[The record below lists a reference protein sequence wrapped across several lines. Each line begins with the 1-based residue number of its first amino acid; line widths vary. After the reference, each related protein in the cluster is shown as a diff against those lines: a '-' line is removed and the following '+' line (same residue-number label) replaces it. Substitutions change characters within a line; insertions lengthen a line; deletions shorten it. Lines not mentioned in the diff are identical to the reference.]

1 MTTINTN
8 TSASISANA
17 LKQNDR
23 LMNDAMERLSTGKR
37 INNAGD
43 DAAGLA
49 ITSRMTTHIDGLE
62 QAARNANDA
71 IGMIQVADGALSE
84 MTAILQRMREIT
96 VQASSATYTAADI
109 SMIAQEFNQLRDEV
123 TNIVSYTTWNGTA
136 LLDGQVDSSNVAA
149 TDNAVDDLVITQGTL
164 QALNTADDTII
175 LTDSDG
181 TTITINNAAI
191 AATAAGSYADATLAN
206 LATAINTAI
215 DANADF
221 DGMLAAAG
229 GNGIT
234 FTQDTAG
241 TGQIVKINKDTSG
254 TDQGAIGAVT
264 RTTHDGAD
272 TVSFQIGMNV
282 NQTLSVD
289 FGTLKMTAA
298 TGGDLGVNF
307 TTGLTISTNA
317 DANTAMGY
325 VDTAIDAVNTRRATL
340 GAAISRLEHTVDN
353 LENNAVNHA
362 ASRSRILDADYA
374 AETTELARTQ
384 IIQQAGTAML
394 TQANQKS
401 QAILQL
407 LKGQRDRALPQI
419 ATNN

>member
-8 TSASISANA
+8 TSASIAAKA
-17 LKQNDR
+17 LNQNDR

-84 MTAILQRMREIT
+84 ITGILQRMREIT

-109 SMIAQEFNQLRDEV
+109 GMIAKEFDQLRNEV
-123 TNIVSYTTWNGTA
+123 TNIVSYTEWNGTA
-136 LLDGQVDSSNVAA
+136 LLDGNVNSAGGVNKAVDTLSVTAAQLQAIGNDAAAEFNLTDDQGNTLTVTKARVATAGA
-149 TDNAVDDLVITQGTL
+149 TDW
-164 QALNTADDTII
+164 
-175 LTDSDG
+175 S
-181 TTITINNAAI
+181 
-191 AATAAGSYADATLAN
+191 DATLAEA
-206 LATAINTAI
+206 ATAINAAI
-215 DANADF
+215 DADTTFAQMVVTV
-221 DGMLAAAG
+221 DGNSLV
-229 GNGIT
+229 
-234 FTQDTAG
+234 FTQDVANAGGIVSAAGKSDATTSLGQIG
-241 TGQIVKINKDTSG
+241 TGV
-254 TDQGAIGAVT
+254 V
-264 RTTHDGAD
+264 RTTNSGSD
-272 TVSFQIGMNV
+272 TVSFQIGTDV

-289 FGTLKMTAA
+289 FGTLAMTGA
-298 TGGDLGVNF
+298 TGNDFGANF
-307 TTGLTISTNA
+307 TNTLTVSTNA

-325 VDTAIDAVNTRRATL
+325 IDTAIDAVNTRRATL
-340 GAAISRLEHTVDN
+340 GAAIGRLEHTVDN

-394 TQANQKS
+394 AQANQKS
-401 QAILQL
+401 QAVLQL
-407 LKGQRDRALPQI
+407 LKG
-419 ATNN
+419 

>member
-8 TSASISANA
+8 TSASIAANA
-17 LKQNDR
+17 IKQNDR

-62 QAARNANDA
+62 QAARNSNDA

-84 MTAILQRMREIT
+84 ITGILQRMREIS
-96 VQASSATYTAADI
+96 VQASSATYTTSDI
-109 SMIAQEFNQLRDEV
+109 SMINQEFKQLRDEV
-123 TNIVSYTTWNGTA
+123 SNIVSYTTWNGTA
-136 LLDGQVDSSNVAA
+136 LLDGKVDSSNVAVK
-149 TDNAVDDLVITQGTL
+149 AVDDLVITQATL
-164 QALNTADDTII
+164 QALNQANDSIV

-181 TTITINNAAI
+181 TTITLNSAYIGTNS
-191 AATAAGSYADATLAN
+191 AATNFGDATLAH
-206 LATAINTAI
+206 LAAAINVAI
-215 DANADF
+215 DANAAF

-254 TDQGAIGAVT
+254 TDQGALGAVT

-272 TVSFQIGMNV
+272 TVSFQVGTNIA
-282 NQTLSVD
+282 QTLIVD

-307 TTGLTISTNA
+307 TTSLEVTTNA

-325 VDTAIDAVNTRRATL
+325 IDTAIDAVNSRRAVL

-394 TQANQKS
+394 SQANQKAQS
-401 QAILQL
+401 VLKLLQ
-407 LKGQRDRALPQI
+407 
-419 ATNN
+419 N

>member
-8 TSASISANA
+8 TSASIAANS

-84 MTAILQRMREIT
+84 VTGILQRMREIS
-96 VQASSATYTAADI
+96 VQASSATYTTADI
-109 SMIAQEFNQLRDEV
+109 TMINQEFTQLRDEV
-123 TNIVSYTTWNGTA
+123 NSIVSYTTWNGTA

-149 TDNAVDDLVITQGTL
+149 TDKAVDDLVLVVGTITGLTE
-164 QALNTADDTII
+164 ADDTIV

-181 TTITINNAAI
+181 TTATLTNALVADT
-191 AATAAGSYADATLAN
+191 AATGFNDASLAN
-206 LATAINTAI
+206 IATAMNTLIGNTA
-215 DANADF
+215 NF
-221 DGMLAAAG
+221 DGMLVAVG
-229 GNGIT
+229 GNGLT

-241 TGQIVKINKDTSG
+241 TGTIVSVNKFTTG
-254 TDQGAIGAVT
+254 VDQGALGAVT
-264 RTTHDGAD
+264 ETTGDGSEI
-272 TVSFQIGMNV
+272 VSFQIGN
-282 NQTLSVD
+282 NAAQTLQVD
-289 FGTLKMTAA
+289 FGDLKMTAA
-298 TGGDLGVNF
+298 TGNDLGVNF
-307 TTGLTISTNA
+307 TTALTITSNA

-325 VDTAIDAVNTRRATL
+325 VDTAIDAINTRRATL

-353 LENNAVNHA
+353 LESSAVNHA
-362 ASRSRILDADYA
+362 ASRSSILDADYA
-374 AETTELARTQ
+374 TETTELARTQ

-394 TQANQKS
+394 AQANEKNQGVLKL
-401 QAILQL
+401 LQ
-407 LKGQRDRALPQI
+407 
-419 ATNN
+419 

>member
-8 TSASISANA
+8 TSASIAANA

-84 MTAILQRMREIT
+84 VTGILQRMREIT
-96 VQASSATYTAADI
+96 VQASSATYTTNDI
-109 SMIAQEFNQLRDEV
+109 SMINQEFKQLRDEV
-123 TNIVSYTTWNGTA
+123 SNIVSYTTWNGTA
-136 LLDGQVDSSNVAA
+136 LLDGKVDSSNV
-149 TDNAVDDLVITQGTL
+149 TVKAVDDLVITQATL
-164 QALNTADDTII
+164 QALNQANDSIV

-181 TTITINNAAI
+181 TTLSLNSAYVGTNS
-191 AATAAGSYADATLAN
+191 AATNFGDATLAH
-206 LATAINTAI
+206 LAAAINVAI
-215 DANADF
+215 DANAAF

-254 TDQGAIGAVT
+254 TDQGALGAVT

-272 TVSFQIGMNV
+272 TVSFQVGTNIA
-282 NQTLSVD
+282 QTLVVD
-289 FGTLKMTAA
+289 FGSLKMTAG

-307 TTGLTISTNA
+307 TTALEVTTNS

-325 VDTAIDAVNTRRATL
+325 IDTAIDAVNSRRAVL

-394 TQANQKS
+394 SQANQKA
-401 QAILQL
+401 QAVLKLLQS
-407 LKGQRDRALPQI
+407 
-419 ATNN
+419 

>member
-8 TSASISANA
+8 TSASLAANS

-62 QAARNANDA
+62 QAARNSNDA
-71 IGMIQVADGALSE
+71 IGMIQVADGALAE
-84 MTAILQRMREIT
+84 VTGILQRMREIS
-96 VQASSATYTAADI
+96 VQASSATYTTSDI
-109 SMIAQEFNQLRDEV
+109 SMINQEFKQLRDEV
-123 TNIVSYTTWNGTA
+123 SNIVSYTTWNGTA
-136 LLDGQVDSSNVAA
+136 LLDGKVDSSNVTVKAI
-149 TDNAVDDLVITQGTL
+149 DDLVITQVTL
-164 QALNTADDTII
+164 RALNQANDSII

-181 TTITINNAAI
+181 TTLTLNSAFVGTNSGAANF
-191 AATAAGSYADATLAN
+191 GDATLDH
-206 LATAINTAI
+206 LAAAINVAI
-215 DANADF
+215 DANAAF
-221 DGMLAAAG
+221 DGMLAAVG
-229 GNGIT
+229 GNGII

-241 TGQIVKINKDTSG
+241 TGQIVKVNKDTSG
-254 TDQGAIGAVT
+254 TDQGALGAVT
-264 RTTHDGAD
+264 RTTQDGAD
-272 TVSFQIGMNV
+272 TVSFQVGTNIA
-282 NQTLSVD
+282 QTLVVD

-307 TTGLTISTNA
+307 TTALEVTTNA

-325 VDTAIDAVNTRRATL
+325 IDTAIDAVNSRRAVL

-362 ASRSRILDADYA
+362 SSRSRILDADYA

-394 TQANQKS
+394 SQANK
-401 QAILQL
+401 QAEAVLKLLQ
-407 LKGQRDRALPQI
+407 
-419 ATNN
+419 

>member
-84 MTAILQRMREIT
+84 MTGILQRMREIT
-96 VQASSATYTAADI
+96 VQASSATYTANDI
-109 SMIAQEFNQLRDEV
+109 SMIAAEFNQLRDEIA
-123 TNIVSYTTWNGTA
+123 NIVTYTTWNGTA
-136 LLDGQVDSSNVAA
+136 LLDGNVNATGGASLGVDTLSVTADQIKA
-149 TDNAVDDLVITQGTL
+149 IGADNA
-164 QALNTADDTII
+164 AEFN
-175 LTDSDG
+175 LTDGEGNTLTVSK
-181 TTITINNAAI
+181 ARI
-191 AATAAGSYADATLAN
+191 AAAGATNWSDATLEEA
-206 LATAINTAI
+206 ATAINAAI
-215 DANADF
+215 DADATF
-221 DGMLAAAG
+221 AQMGVTVSGETLV
-229 GNGIT
+229 
-234 FTQDTAG
+234 FTQDVANA
-241 TGQIVKINKDTSG
+241 GQIVSAAGKSDATTSLGQIG
-254 TDQGAIGAVT
+254 TGVT
-264 RTTHDGAD
+264 RTTNSGSD
-272 TVSFQIGMNV
+272 TVSFQIGTNV
-282 NQTLSVD
+282 NQTLSVE
-289 FGTLKMTAA
+289 FGTLAMTGA
-298 TGGDLGVNF
+298 TGNDLGANF
-307 TTGLTISTNA
+307 TNALTVTTNA

-394 TQANQKS
+394 SQANQKA
-401 QAILQL
+401 QAVLKL
-407 LKGQRDRALPQI
+407 LG
-419 ATNN
+419 N

>member
-8 TSASISANA
+8 TSASIAANA

-71 IGMIQVADGALSE
+71 IGMIQVADGALAE
-84 MTAILQRMREIT
+84 MTGILQRMREIS
-96 VQASSATYTAADI
+96 VQASSATYTASDI
-109 SMIAQEFNQLRDEV
+109 GMIAKEFNQLRDEIS
-123 TNIVSYTTWNGTA
+123 NIVSYTTWNGTA
-136 LLDGQVDSSNVAA
+136 LLDGNV
-149 TDNAVDDLVITQGTL
+149 NSGGGVNQAVDTLSITEAQLRGL
-164 QALNTADDTII
+164 GADANATFE

-181 TTITINNAAI
+181 RTITITQGNINTASGGAR
-191 AATAAGSYADATLAN
+191 ATFNLATLAD
-206 LATAINTAI
+206 LKAALNTAI
-215 DANADF
+215 DANTGFAQMDADV
-221 DGMLAAAG
+221 AG
-229 GNGIT
+229 DTVT
-234 FTQDTAG
+234 FTQEVANA
-241 TGQIVKINKDTSG
+241 GQISSVGGKTNATTSVSVG
-254 TDQGAIGAVT
+254 SGVT
-264 RTTHDGAD
+264 RTTNAGSD
-272 TVSFQIGMNV
+272 TVSFQIGTNI

-289 FGTLKMTAA
+289 FGTMAMTGA
-298 TGGDLGVNF
+298 TGNDLGANF
-307 TTGLTISTNA
+307 TNALTVSSNA

-340 GAAISRLEHTVDN
+340 GAAIGRLEHTVDN
-353 LENNAVNHA
+353 LENNAVNHS

-394 TQANQKS
+394 AQANKKS
-401 QAILQL
+401 QQVLQL
-407 LKGQRDRALPQI
+407 LKG
-419 ATNN
+419 

>member
-8 TSASISANA
+8 TSASIAAKA
-17 LKQNDR
+17 LTQNDR

-84 MTAILQRMREIT
+84 MTGILQRMREIT
-96 VQASSATYTAADI
+96 VQASSATYTASDI
-109 SMIAQEFNQLRDEV
+109 GMIAKEFNQLRDEV
-123 TNIVSYTTWNGTA
+123 SNIVSYTEWNGTA
-136 LLDGQVDSSNVAA
+136 LLDGNVNSAGGVNKAVDTLSITAAQLTGLGADNAA
-149 TDNAVDDLVITQGTL
+149 TLEV
-164 QALNTADDTII
+164 
-175 LTDSDG
+175 TDSDG
-181 TTITINNAAI
+181 RTITITKANI
-191 AATAAGSYADATLAN
+191 ATAGATNFSDATLAQ
-206 LATAINTAI
+206 LAAALNTAI
-215 DANADF
+215 DADTGFAQMDAAV
-221 DGMLAAAG
+221 DGDT
-229 GNGIT
+229 IT
-234 FTQDTAG
+234 FTQEVANA
-241 TGQIVKINKDTSG
+241 GQISSVGGKTDATTSVSVG
-254 TDQGAIGAVT
+254 SGVT
-264 RTTHDGAD
+264 RTTNAGSD
-272 TVSFQIGMNV
+272 TVSFQIGVNV

-289 FGTLKMTAA
+289 FGTMAMTAL
-298 TGGDLGVNF
+298 TGNDLGANF
-307 TTGLTISTNA
+307 TNALTVSTNA

-340 GAAISRLEHTVDN
+340 GAAIGRLEHTVDN

-394 TQANQKS
+394 AQANQKA
-401 QAILQL
+401 QAVLQL
-407 LKGQRDRALPQI
+407 LKG
-419 ATNN
+419 

>member
-8 TSASISANA
+8 TAASLAANSI
-17 LKQNDR
+17 KQNDR
-23 LMNDAMERLSTGKR
+23 TMNDTMERLSTGKR

-62 QAARNANDA
+62 QAARNSNDA
-71 IGMIQVADGALSE
+71 IGMIQVADGALAE
-84 MTAILQRMREIT
+84 ITGVLQRMREIS
-96 VQASSATYTAADI
+96 VQASSATYTANDI
-109 SMIAQEFNQLRDEV
+109 SMINQEFKQLRDEV
-123 TNIVSYTTWNGTA
+123 SNIVSYTTWNGTA
-136 LLDGQVDSSNVAA
+136 LLDGQIDSSNVAA
-149 TDNAVDDLVITQGTL
+149 TDKAVDDLVITQDTL
-164 QALNTADDTII
+164 RALNTANDSII
-175 LTDSDG
+175 ITDSDG
-181 TTITINNAAI
+181 TTITINNTAI

-206 LATAINTAI
+206 LVTAINTAI
-215 DANADF
+215 DANAAF

-254 TDQGAIGAVT
+254 TDQGALGAVT

-272 TVSFQIGMNV
+272 TVSFQIGMNAA
-282 NQTLSVD
+282 QTLVVD

-307 TTGLTISTNA
+307 TTGLEVSTNA
-317 DANTAMGY
+317 NANTAMGY
-325 VDTAIDAVNTRRATL
+325 IDTAIDAVNSRRAVL

-394 TQANQKS
+394 AQANQKNQS
-401 QAILQL
+401 VLKLLQS
-407 LKGQRDRALPQI
+407 
-419 ATNN
+419 

>member
-84 MTAILQRMREIT
+84 ITGILQRMREIT
-96 VQASSATYTAADI
+96 VQASSATYTANDI
-109 SMIAQEFNQLRDEV
+109 SMIAAEFNQLRDEV
-123 TNIVSYTTWNGTA
+123 SNIVTYTEWNGTA
-136 LLDGQVDSSNVAA
+136 LLDGNVNSSGGSNLGVDTLTITA
-149 TDNAVDDLVITQGTL
+149 TDVTGLGNNADATF
-164 QALNTADDTII
+164 TI
-175 LTDSDG
+175 TDSEG
-181 TTITINNAAI
+181 KTLTIDQTAI
-191 AATAAGSYADATLAN
+191 AATTGTPANFSAATLEQLKEA
-206 LATAINTAI
+206 LNTAI
-215 DANADF
+215 DADSGFAQMD
-221 DGMLAAAG
+221 AAVSG
-229 GNGIT
+229 DSIT
-234 FTQDTAG
+234 FTQEVANS
-241 TGQIVKINKDTSG
+241 GQISSVAGRTDATTSVLVG
-254 TDQGAIGAVT
+254 SGIS
-264 RTTHDGAD
+264 RTTNSGSD
-272 TVSFQIGMNV
+272 TVSFQIGTNV

-289 FGTLKMTAA
+289 FGTMAMTGA
-298 TGGDLGVNF
+298 TGNDLGANF
-307 TTGLTISTNA
+307 TNALTVSTNA

-325 VDTAIDAVNTRRATL
+325 VDSAIDAVNTRRATL
-340 GAAISRLEHTVDN
+340 GAAIGRLEHTVDS

-394 TQANQKS
+394 AQANQKA
-401 QAILQL
+401 QAVLQL
-407 LKGQRDRALPQI
+407 LKG
-419 ATNN
+419 

>member
-8 TSASISANA
+8 TSASIAANSM
-17 LKQNDR
+17 KQNDR

-62 QAARNANDA
+62 QAARNSNDA

-84 MTAILQRMREIT
+84 ITGILQRMREIS
-96 VQASSATYTAADI
+96 VQASSATYTTSDI
-109 SMIAQEFNQLRDEV
+109 SMINQEFKQLRDEV
-123 TNIVSYTTWNGTA
+123 SNIVSYTTWNGTA
-136 LLDGQVDSSNVAA
+136 LLDGQVDSSNV
-149 TDNAVDDLVITQGTL
+149 TVNAVDDLSIVVGTL
-164 QALNTADDTII
+164 TGLDVTNDSIV

-206 LATAINTAI
+206 LATAINTDIGNTA
-215 DANADF
+215 AF
-221 DGMLAAAG
+221 DGMEASVG
-229 GNGIT
+229 GNGII

-241 TGQIVKINKDTSG
+241 TGQIVKINKVTSG
-254 TDQGAIGAVT
+254 TDQGALGAVT

-272 TVSFQIGMNV
+272 TVSFQVGTNV
-282 NQTLSVD
+282 AQTLVVD

-307 TTGLTISTNA
+307 TTALEVTTNA

-325 VDTAIDAVNTRRATL
+325 IDTAIDAVSSRRAAL

-394 TQANQKS
+394 SQANQKA
-401 QAILQL
+401 QAVLKLLQ
-407 LKGQRDRALPQI
+407 
-419 ATNN
+419 N

>member
-84 MTAILQRMREIT
+84 MTGILQRMREIT
-96 VQASSATYTAADI
+96 VQAGSATYTSNDI
-109 SMIAQEFNQLRDEV
+109 SMIAAEFNQLRDEV
-123 TNIVSYTTWNGTA
+123 SNIVTYTTWNGTA
-136 LLDGQVDSSNVAA
+136 LLDGNVNSAGGVNKAVDTLSITAAQLTGLGADNAA
-149 TDNAVDDLVITQGTL
+149 TLEV
-164 QALNTADDTII
+164 
-175 LTDSDG
+175 TDSNG
-181 TTITINNAAI
+181 RTITITKANI
-191 AATAAGSYADATLAN
+191 ATAGATNFSNATLAQ
-206 LATAINTAI
+206 LAAALNTAI
-215 DANADF
+215 DADTGFAQMDAAV
-221 DGMLAAAG
+221 DGDT
-229 GNGIT
+229 IT
-234 FTQDTAG
+234 FTQEVANA
-241 TGQIVKINKDTSG
+241 GQISSVGGKTDATTSVSVG
-254 TDQGAIGAVT
+254 SGVT
-264 RTTHDGAD
+264 RTTNAGSD
-272 TVSFQIGMNV
+272 TVSFQIGTNI

-289 FGTLKMTAA
+289 FGTMAMTGL
-298 TGGDLGVNF
+298 TGNDLGANF
-307 TTGLTISTNA
+307 TTALTVTTNA

-325 VDTAIDAVNTRRATL
+325 VDTAIDAVNTRRANL

-362 ASRSRILDADYA
+362 ASRGRILDADYA

-394 TQANQKS
+394 SQANQKN
-401 QAILQL
+401 QQVLKLLQ
-407 LKGQRDRALPQI
+407 
-419 ATNN
+419 N